1 MRFLLPTSYFLPPNS
16 LSVIETLPDDVEI
29 VLHLLTEDVE
39 PDKLVNFV
47 AVVDPYLAVY
57 FDNEVSLFCQ
67 LMHFVCMPDGVL
79 YPNVVHEPFP

>member
-1 MRFLLPTSYFLPPNS
+1 VVDTGTDEVVVVLHL
-16 LSVIETLPDDVEI
+16 TLEDVEI
-29 VLHLLTEDVE
+29 N
-39 PDKLVNFV
+39 KLVDFD
-47 AVVDPYLAVY
+47 AVVNANLVSY